1 MEVSSFAPDNFAV
14 TDNMLIYEM
23 LGRLYAFYEGQSYE
37 LANFLPNNY
46 QIDRG
51 SVAFTDQQG
60 KLWMF
65 RAGEKKKVSNERVS
79 SYELIGNTLQYAVG
93 TDTNKTYYKGKTYS
107 Y

>member
-1 MEVSSFAPDNFAV
+1 MPLTLITV

-60 KLWMF
+60 KLWLF
-65 RAGEKKKVSNERVS
+65 NAGKKTKVSVERITSFLLV
-79 SYELIGNTLQYAVG
+79 GNTLHYLVG
-93 TDTNKTYYKGKTYS
+93 INTNKVYYKGKTY
-107 Y
+107 